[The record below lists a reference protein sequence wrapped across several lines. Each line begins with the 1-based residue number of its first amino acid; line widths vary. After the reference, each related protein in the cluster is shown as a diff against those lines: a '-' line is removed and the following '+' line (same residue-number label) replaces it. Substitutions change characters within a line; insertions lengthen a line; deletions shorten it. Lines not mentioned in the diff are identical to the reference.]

1 MFTGIVQGLG
11 EVTQIQDH
19 GGIRRLQ
26 VRLPTGRDQ
35 GLETGASV
43 AINGVC
49 LTVVGWDQHGVEFDV
64 IDETLRLTNLGDLK
78 VGRVVNV
85 ERAARFGDEIG
96 GHVLSGHIHGR
107 AQVTEVV
114 ETDANL
120 AVWWAVPD
128 ALKKYVLPKG
138 YVSLNGCSLTVGDT
152 ERDGQLSIHLIPE
165 TRELTTFGRVTVGD
179 SLNLE
184 IDSQTQAIVDTVER
198 VLEQRL

>member
-19 GGIRRLQ
+19 AGIRRLQ

-78 VGRVVNV
+78 VGHVVNV

-120 AVWWAVPD
+120 AVWWAVPE

>member
-11 EVTQIQDH
+11 EVTQIQAQA
-19 GGIRRLQ
+19 GICRLQ
-26 VRLPTGRDQ
+26 VRLPNGRDQ

-78 VGRVVNV
+78 VGHVVNV

-198 VLEQRL
+198 VSAQRL

>member
-19 GGIRRLQ
+19 AGIRRLQ

-49 LTVVGWDQHGVEFDV
+49 LTVVGWDQHGVEFEV

-78 VGRVVNV
+78 VGHFVNV

-120 AVWWAVPD
+120 AVWWAVPE
-128 ALKKYVLPKG
+128 AMKKYVLPKG

>member
-11 EVTQIQDH
+11 EVTQIKDNA
-19 GGIRRLQ
+19 GIRRLQ

-78 VGRVVNV
+78 VGHVVNV

>member
-11 EVTQIQDH
+11 EVTQIQDKA
-19 GGIRRLQ
+19 GIRRLQ

-78 VGRVVNV
+78 VGHVVNV

>member
-11 EVTQIQDH
+11 QVTQIQDH

-78 VGRVVNV
+78 VGHVVNV

-120 AVWWAVPD
+120 AVWWAIPE
-128 ALKKYVLPKG
+128 ALKKYALPKG

-152 ERDGQLSIHLIPE
+152 ERDGHLSIHLIPE

>member
-11 EVTQIQDH
+11 EVTNIQNH
-19 GGIRRLQ
+19 GGICRLQ
-26 VRLPTGRDQ
+26 IRLPMGRDQ

-49 LTVVGWDQHGVEFDV
+49 LTVVGWDQRGVEFDV
-64 IDETLRLTNLGDLK
+64 IDETLRLTNLSDLK
-78 VGRVVNV
+78 VGHVVNV

-96 GHVLSGHIHGR
+96 GHVLSGHIHGL

-120 AVWWAVPD
+120 AVWWAIPE

-152 ERDGQLSIHLIPE
+152 ERDGHLSIHLIPE

>member
-11 EVTQIQDH
+11 EVTNIEDRD
-19 GGIRRLQ
+19 GIRRLQ
-26 VRLPTGRDQ
+26 VRLPSGRDQ

-49 LTVVGWDQHGVEFDV
+49 LTVVGWNQQGVQFDV
-64 IDETLRLTNLGDLK
+64 IDETLRLTNLGTLGI
-78 VGRVVNV
+78 GRLVNV

-96 GHVLSGHIHGR
+96 GHVLSGHIHGQ
-107 AQVTEVV
+107 ATVTKVV
-114 ETDANL
+114 EMDANL
-120 AVWWAVPD
+120 AVWWHVPEG
-128 ALKKYVLPKG
+128 LRKYVLPKG

-152 ERDGQLSIHLIPE
+152 ERDGQFSIHLIPE
-165 TRELTTFGRVTVGD
+165 TRELTTFGRVAVSD

-198 VLEQRL
+198 VLDQRL

>member
-19 GGIRRLQ
+19 AGIRRLQ

-78 VGRVVNV
+78 VGHVINV

>member
-19 GGIRRLQ
+19 AGIRRLQ

-78 VGRVVNV
+78 VGHVVNV

>member
-49 LTVVGWDQHGVEFDV
+49 LTVVGWDQHGVDFDV

-78 VGRVVNV
+78 VGHVLNV

-120 AVWWAVPD
+120 AVWWAVPE
-128 ALKKYVLPKG
+128 ALKKYVLPKA

-165 TRELTTFGRVTVGD
+165 TRELTTFGQVTVGD

>member
-11 EVTQIQDH
+11 EVTNIEDRD
-19 GGIRRLQ
+19 GIRRLQ
-26 VRLPTGRDQ
+26 VRLPSGRDQ

-49 LTVVGWDQHGVEFDV
+49 LTVVGWNQQGVQFDV
-64 IDETLRLTNLGDLK
+64 IDETLRLTNLGTLGI
-78 VGRVVNV
+78 GRLVNV

-96 GHVLSGHIHGR
+96 GHVLSGHIHGQ
-107 AQVTEVV
+107 ATVTKVV

-120 AVWWAVPD
+120 AVWWHVPEG
-128 ALKKYVLPKG
+128 LRKYVWPKG

-152 ERDGQLSIHLIPE
+152 ERDGQFSIHLIPE
-165 TRELTTFGRVTVGD
+165 TRELTTFGRVAVSD

-198 VLEQRL
+198 VLDQRL

>member
-11 EVTQIQDH
+11 EITHIQDH

-26 VRLPTGRDQ
+26 VRLPMGSDQ

-64 IDETLRLTNLGDLK
+64 IDETLRLTNLGDLQ
-78 VGRVVNV
+78 VGHVVNV
-85 ERAARFGDEIG
+85 ERAVRFGDEIG

-120 AVWWAVPD
+120 AVWWAVPE
-128 ALKKYVLPKG
+128 ALKKYLLPKG
-138 YVSLNGCSLTVGDT
+138 YVSLNGCSLTVGDI

>member
-11 EVTQIQDH
+11 EVTHIQDR
-19 GGIRRLQ
+19 GGIRSLQ
-26 VRLPTGRDQ
+26 VRLPMGRDQ

-49 LTVVGWDQHGVEFDV
+49 LTVVGWDQRGVEFDV
-64 IDETLRLTNLGDLK
+64 IDETLRLTNLSDLK
-78 VGRVVNV
+78 VGHVVNV

-120 AVWWAVPD
+120 AVWWALPEP
-128 ALKKYVLPKG
+128 LKKYVLPKG

-165 TRELTTFGRVTVGD
+165 TRGLTTFGRVMVGD

>member
-78 VGRVVNV
+78 VGHVVNV
-85 ERAARFGDEIG
+85 ERAACFGDEIG

-120 AVWWAVPD
+120 AVWWAVPE
-128 ALKKYVLPKG
+128 ALKKYLLPKG
-138 YVSLNGCSLTVGDT
+138 YVALNGCSLTVGDT
-152 ERDGQLSIHLIPE
+152 EQDGQLSIHLIPE

>member
-1 MFTGIVQGLG
+1 MFTGVVQGLG

-49 LTVVGWDQHGVEFDV
+49 LTVVGWDQNGVEFDV

-78 VGRVVNV
+78 VGHVVNV

-114 ETDANL
+114 ETNANL
-120 AVWWAVPD
+120 AVWWAVPE

-138 YVSLNGCSLTVGDT
+138 YVSLNGCSLTVGET
-152 ERDGQLSIHLIPE
+152 ERDGRLSIHLIPE

>member
-11 EVTQIQDH
+11 EVTQIMDH

-26 VRLPTGRDQ
+26 VRLPLGRDQ

-49 LTVVGWDQHGVEFDV
+49 LTVVSWDQRGVDFDV

-78 VGRVVNV
+78 VGHVVNV
-85 ERAARFGDEIG
+85 ERAACFGDEIG
-96 GHVLSGHIHGR
+96 GHMLSGHIHGL

-120 AVWWAVPD
+120 AVWWAVPE

-152 ERDGQLSIHLIPE
+152 ERDGWLSIHLIPE
-165 TRELTTFGRVTVGD
+165 TRELTTFGRAMVGD

>member
-11 EVTQIQDH
+11 EVTHIQDR

-26 VRLPTGRDQ
+26 VRLPMGRDQ

-49 LTVVGWDQHGVEFDV
+49 LTVVGWDQRGVEFDV

-78 VGRVVNV
+78 VGHVVNV

-96 GHVLSGHIHGR
+96 GHVLSGHVHGQ

-120 AVWWAVPD
+120 MVWWAIPEV
-128 ALKKYVLPKG
+128 LKKYVLPKG
-138 YVSLNGCSLTVGDT
+138 YVSLNGCSLTVGDI
-152 ERDGQLSIHLIPE
+152 ERDGQRGIHLIPE
-165 TRELTTFGRVTVGD
+165 TRELTTFGRVMVGD

>member
-11 EVTQIQDH
+11 EVTHIQDH
-19 GGIRRLQ
+19 GGIRSLQ
-26 VRLPTGRDQ
+26 VRLPMGRDQ
-35 GLETGASV
+35 GLETGASI

-49 LTVVGWDQHGVEFDV
+49 LTVVSWDQRGVEFDV

-78 VGRVVNV
+78 IGHVVNV

-120 AVWWAVPD
+120 AVWWAIPE

-152 ERDGQLSIHLIPE
+152 ERDGQWGIHLIPE
-165 TRELTTFGRVTVGD
+165 TRELTTFGRVMVGD

-184 IDSQTQAIVDTVER
+184 IESQTQAIVDTVER

>member
-11 EVTQIQDH
+11 EVTQNQDH

-78 VGRVVNV
+78 VGHVVNV

-120 AVWWAVPD
+120 AVWWAVPE

-138 YVSLNGCSLTVGDT
+138 YVSLNGCSLTVGET
-152 ERDGQLSIHLIPE
+152 ERDGRLSIHLIPE

>member
-26 VRLPTGRDQ
+26 VRPPTGRDQ

-78 VGRVVNV
+78 VGHVVNV
-85 ERAARFGDEIG
+85 ERAACFGDEIG

-120 AVWWAVPD
+120 AVWWAVPE

-152 ERDGQLSIHLIPE
+152 ERDEQLSIHLIPE

>member
-19 GGIRRLQ
+19 AGIRRLQ

-78 VGRVVNV
+78 VGHVVNV

-114 ETDANL
+114 ETEANL

>member
-11 EVTQIQDH
+11 EVTQIQDQA
-19 GGIRRLQ
+19 GIRRLQ
-26 VRLPTGRDQ
+26 VRLPNGRDQ

-78 VGRVVNV
+78 VGHVINV

>member
-19 GGIRRLQ
+19 AGIRRLQ

-78 VGRVVNV
+78 VGHVVNV

-152 ERDGQLSIHLIPE
+152 ARDGQLSIHLIPE